1 MKKLILILA
10 VMQLFVFSIYAQT
23 TSDDKEKLKQLNAEV
38 VAKYKAGNIDA
49 AVAPAKQAVELS
61 LKVFGAEHNETA
73 SAYVNLGTLYR
84 LKKKYKEA
92 TENLQ
97 KAVAI
102 YNLKPGANGKALAKT
117 MDGLAL
123 AYALDGD
130 KKRAGEIYVQALTV
144 AENTYGKESADVVPF
159 LRSLANFYA
168 VAGKND
174 EAQEM
179 FVRLYKTAAKNSK
192 SENDKK
198 QLQEIEDE
206 FTCFAVQSP
215 KPDESLDREARFR
228 EAIRTEEEKES
239 SILKG
244 GIINGKA
251 KNLVKP
257 EYPSTA
263 RDRMAQGVV
272 PVNVTIDENGN
283 VIEAKAICGDKDLK
297 SASEDAARKSKFSPT
312 IFNGQ
317 AVKVTGIIVY
327 RFYR

>member
-10 VMQLFVFSIYAQT
+10 VMQLFVFSNYAQT
-23 TSDDKEKLKQLNAEV
+23 SADDKEKLKQLNAEV
-38 VAKYKAGNIDA
+38 VTKYKAGKIDD

-92 TENLQ
+92 AENLQ

-102 YNLKPGANGKALAKT
+102 YNLKPAANGKALART

-168 VAGKND
+168 VAGKAD

-179 FVRLYKTAAKNSK
+179 FVRLYKTAAKNAK
-192 SENDKK
+192 EGDN
-198 QLQEIEDE
+198 QLAEIEDE

-215 KPDESLDREARFR
+215 KPDESLDREMKFR
-228 EAIRTEEEKES
+228 EAIRTDEEKES

-244 GIINGKA
+244 GIVNGKA

-272 PVNVTIDENGN
+272 PVRVTIDEKGN
-283 VIEAKAICGDKDLK
+283 VIEARAICGDKELK
-297 SASEDAARKSKFSPT
+297 IASEDAARKSKFNPT
-312 IFNGQ
+312 VIDGQ
-317 AVKVTGIIVY
+317 TVKVSGVLVY

>member
-10 VMQLFVFSIYAQT
+10 VMQLFLFSIYAQT
-23 TSDDKEKLKQLNAEV
+23 PADDKEKLKQLNAEV
-38 VAKYKAGNIDA
+38 ISKYKAGKIDD

-61 LKVFGAEHNETA
+61 LKVFGAENNETA

-102 YNLKPGANGKALAKT
+102 YNLKPAANGKSLAKT
-117 MDGLAL
+117 MDNLAL

-130 KKRAGEIYVQALTV
+130 KKRAGETYVQSLTV

-168 VAGKND
+168 VTGKAD

-192 SENDKK
+192 SEEDKK

-206 FTCFAVQSP
+206 FTCFAVQTP
-215 KPDESLDREARFR
+215 KPDESLDRDAKFR
-228 EAIRTEEEKES
+228 EAIRTDEEKES

-272 PVNVTIDENGN
+272 PVRVTIDENGN
-283 VIEAKAICGDKDLK
+283 VTEAQAICGDRELK
-297 SASEDAARKSKFSPT
+297 ISGENAARKSKFNPT
-312 IFNGQ
+312 ILNGQ
-317 AVKVTGIIVY
+317 AVKITGILVY
-327 RFYR
+327 RFFR